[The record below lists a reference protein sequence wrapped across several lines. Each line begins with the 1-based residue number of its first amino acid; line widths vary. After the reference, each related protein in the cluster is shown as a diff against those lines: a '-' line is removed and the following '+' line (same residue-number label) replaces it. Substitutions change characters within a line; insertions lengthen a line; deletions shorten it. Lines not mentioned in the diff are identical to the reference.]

1 MYFKTALYAFL
12 MNHTWNVTV
21 SAIRGTLQSQS
32 ELLPGFHE
40 SVHRTLGIRARANVA
55 QTPLEHAV

>member
-1 MYFKTALYAFL
+1 MYFKIALYAFL

-32 ELLPGFHE
+32 ELHPGFT
-40 SVHRTLGIRARANVA
+40 SSFIASSAYVRANVA